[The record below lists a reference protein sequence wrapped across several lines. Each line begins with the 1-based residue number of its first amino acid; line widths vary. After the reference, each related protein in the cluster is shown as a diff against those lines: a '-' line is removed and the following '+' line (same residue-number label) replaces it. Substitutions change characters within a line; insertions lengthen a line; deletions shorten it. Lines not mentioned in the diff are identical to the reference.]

1 MYTCTVLYLFMDIGQ
16 FLYTSLVPRLH
27 PLLCE
32 SEFKGHAIMRAR
44 GSLGMRLLVYYMYM
58 YTSFTGVDVRHY
70 EYSIKPSVTL
80 YIHLLSVITI
90 LYVSVILI

>member
-1 MYTCTVLYLFMDIGQ
+1 
-16 FLYTSLVPRLH
+16 
-27 PLLCE
+27 
-32 SEFKGHAIMRAR
+32 
-44 GSLGMRLLVYYMYM
+44 MRLLVYYMYM